1 MQGKQSRPPREWIL
15 NEYHRARV
23 VRDERFK
30 LYSDGRLYDA
40 NSDPSEQNDLAKAN
54 DAAATAAKARLGRV
68 LASLPPDTPPPFP
81 LRSLSAFKIHE
92 TEGQQQ

>member
-1 MQGKQSRPPREWIL
+1 
-15 NEYHRARV
+15 

-40 NSDPSEQNDLAKAN
+40 SADPAEQHDLAASR
-54 DAAATAAKARLGRV
+54 DPAVVAARLRLEQA

-81 LRSLSAFKIHE
+81 LRSLSAFKIHG
-92 TEGQQQ
+92 EGQDKSK